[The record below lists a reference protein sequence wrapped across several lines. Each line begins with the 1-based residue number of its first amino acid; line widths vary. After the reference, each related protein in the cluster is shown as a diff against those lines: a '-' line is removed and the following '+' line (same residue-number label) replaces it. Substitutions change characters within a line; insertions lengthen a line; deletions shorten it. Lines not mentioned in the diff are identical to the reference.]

1 MSPLTTFIQLSF
13 GSPIQI
19 HQAIKRNSRHPKL
32 KGRGKTDTICR
43 LKSESVSH
51 SVVSDSSQPQ
61 GLQPDRLL
69 CPLGFSRQEYWSGL
83 PFLPPGDFPDPGT
96 EPGSLAL
103 QTDFLPSES
112 WGKKSPYMILYVE
125 NTKDFSKNMR
135 INTLSKVVEEKSVY
149 KNHMHFFFFHF
160 SFFLNFIL
168 FNFTILYW
176 FCHISKWIICIS
188 LH

>member
-1 MSPLTTFIQLSF
+1 MSTLTTFIQLSF

-19 HQAIKRNSRHPKL
+19 HQAIKRNSRHPNL

-83 PFLPPGDFPDPGT
+83 PFLPPGDLPNPVTKPTFLTSPALVGGFFTTSTTWEAQCCFIGPYH
-96 EPGSLAL
+96 LAQDL
-103 QTDFLPSES
+103 RIGEEWPIIYSFL
-112 WGKKSPYMILYVE
+112 
-125 NTKDFSKNMR
+125 F
-135 INTLSKVVEEKSVY
+135 
-149 KNHMHFFFFHF
+149 
-160 SFFLNFIL
+160 
-168 FNFTILYW
+168 
-176 FCHISKWIICIS
+176 
-188 LH
+188 